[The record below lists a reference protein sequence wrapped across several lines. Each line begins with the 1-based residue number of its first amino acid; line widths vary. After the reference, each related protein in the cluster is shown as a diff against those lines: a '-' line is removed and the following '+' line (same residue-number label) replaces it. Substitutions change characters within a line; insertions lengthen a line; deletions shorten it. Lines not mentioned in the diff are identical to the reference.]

1 MAELEDQLRKLR
13 DNLAEIEIENY
24 SYDTLLLA
32 EKQLREARN
41 ESEGA
46 AAKSVNNDLRDH
58 IKRLQRDIEVGEQN
72 KEGSMRMLDELSAK
86 YQETAGLFENFLRE
100 AVENRDQLE
109 SDLNALR
116 QRIGEKNQ
124 ENVVHKNDID

>member
-46 AAKSVNNDLRDH
+46 AAKSVNNDLKDH